1 VVFISLF
8 ISTGDKKGVKRKR
21 ALPLPASYMEGED
34 DEEDR
39 IESSDLL
46 PNHTEELE
54 SVLHVAESDS
64 KPKVK
69 TKTICDDPLIIRSP
83 ECRVT
88 EDGHDA
94 TRTVSETC
102 RSDTSLVN
110 HVDNV
115 KSAPPAVVVEHIVS
129 TVPDETC
136 IVMRTAT
143 EAADD
148 VLVPSDPSAIVNYTS
163 EEVVLTE
170 CKENASTLSN
180 ENLPVVEQA
189 MEEAPSV
196 IIPSDDDDT
205 SPSGIVQ
212 ESTAA
217 SVVLLQSPVQS
228 STLNDVTDQATTD
241 LRDSVATKIKCEV
254 EDTLNDVKRDA
265 FFAGTNCIFFFFFF
279 LVSAFY

>member
-1 VVFISLF
+1 MVLIFF
-8 ISTGDKKGVKRKR
+8 TSTGDKKGVKRKR

-54 SVLHVAESDS
+54 SALLIAESDS

-69 TKTICDDPLIIRSP
+69 TKTISDDPSIIRSP
-83 ECRVT
+83 ECRLT

-94 TRTVSETC
+94 TRTVSEAC

-115 KSAPPAVVVEHIVS
+115 EPDPPVVVVKQIVS

-136 IVMRTAT
+136 KVMRTAT
-143 EAADD
+143 EATDD
-148 VLVPSDPSAIVNYTS
+148 VLIPSDPSAIVNHTS
-163 EEVVLTE
+163 EETVLTE
-170 CKENASTLSN
+170 CIQDPSAFSN
-180 ENLPVVEQA
+180 EVLPAVEQA

-196 IIPSDDDDT
+196 IIPTDDDGT
-205 SPSGIVQ
+205 SPSGISQ
-212 ESTAA
+212 ESNAA
-217 SVVLLQSPVQS
+217 SVVLLQNPVQS
-228 STLNDVTDQATTD
+228 STLNDEADQVATD
-241 LRDSVATKIKCEV
+241 LRESVATKVKCEV

-265 FFAGTNCIFFFFFF
+265 FFAGKEFFCFINIHHLYF
-279 LVSAFY
+279 